1 MSHSVITKN
10 FFYGF
15 IVNIKKLFRK
25 IHSTNRD
32 ANNFFDFTSRI
43 TSCRN
48 ANEMAKRPE
57 SLKPQPEKHLT
68 NLMQIMIETGH
79 QATAPVA
86 QCRHGRLV

>member
-1 MSHSVITKN
+1 MFVAKVSI
-10 FFYGF
+10 FF
-15 IVNIKKLFRK
+15 NPLHDLALFL
-25 IHSTNRD
+25 
-32 ANNFFDFTSRI
+32 TSPA
-43 TSCRN
+43 SSPSSRN

-86 QCRHGRLV
+86 QCRHGHLVSRQRLLQRW